1 MRIPWGP
8 VCESRRPL
16 IYAGEAAT
24 VGRMKALVLARDAVV
39 EYRDVPDPVRPGPG
53 WTLIKVEY
61 SGICNS
67 DLHRGFEGAAYH
79 YPLIMGH
86 EFSGTVEEPA
96 ESGRFPR
103 GARVIV
109 FPLIPCRAC
118 VPCQTGDFAQCTD
131 YDYLGSRRD
140 GAFAERVWAPEEN
153 LFAVP
158 EGVSLLDA
166 SLTEPCAV
174 ALHGTGKLSIQAG
187 DTGAV
192 FGGGPIGN
200 MAAQWMRLRGCQT
213 VMVVDIDEK
222 KLAIAAEMGFVPIDS
237 RAGDPV
243 EQIKEK
249 TGGAGADR
257 VVEAIGLPL
266 TFLQAVQAGARFGEV
281 VFLGNIRG
289 GFQIGERD
297 FSSILRRELT
307 IKGTWNSR
315 VVPKSRN
322 EWTTVLSHL
331 GSRLEI
337 ARLVSHTPR
346 LSEGADIFRRVLARK
361 EFFNKVV
368 FVP

>member
-1 MRIPWGP
+1 
-8 VCESRRPL
+8 
-16 IYAGEAAT
+16 
-24 VGRMKALVLARDAVV
+24 MKALVLTRDAVV
-39 EYRDVPDPVRPGPG
+39 EYRDVPEPVRPAPN
-53 WTLIKVEY
+53 WALIKVEY

-67 DLHRGFEGAAYH
+67 DLHRGFEGSAYH

-96 ESGRFPR
+96 QGGRFAR

-109 FPLIPCRAC
+109 FPLIPCHRC
-118 VPCQTGDFAQCTD
+118 VPCQTGDYAQCTD

-140 GAFAERVWAPEEN
+140 GAFAERVWAPDAN

-158 EGVSLLDA
+158 DGVSLQDA

-174 ALHGTGKLSIQAG
+174 ALHGTAKLTIQAG
-187 DTGAV
+187 DNGAV

-200 MAAQWMRLRGCQT
+200 MAAQWMRLRGCER
-213 VMVVDIDEK
+213 VFIVDIDDR
-222 KLAIAAEMGFVPIDS
+222 KLGIASEMGFVPIDS

-249 TGGAGADR
+249 TGGRGADR
-257 VVEAIGLPL
+257 IVEAIGLPL

-289 GFQIGERD
+289 SFQIGERD

-307 IKGTWNSR
+307 IRGTWNSR
-315 VVPKSRN
+315 VVPESRN

-331 GSRLEI
+331 GTRLEI

-346 LSEGADIFRRVLARK
+346 LSEGAEIFRRILARK

-368 FVP
+368 FIP